1 MSIPCVV
8 SVMSLKKIFSL
19 RHTLSFQLAVYY
31 TVIFTSSFL
40 IAFLVFYL
48 IIGSFIQ
55 HNRDQD
61 LKGSLR
67 EFSAVLR
74 LKGPD
79 ELKKSIIIECEGD
92 GIADS
97 FFRLFTSDGKQTFST
112 DMTFWKKIGISQEA
126 FRQLHNSS
134 TYVFETL
141 KIPARDHKARSIYG
155 VIGPGIVMQ
164 IGEILED
171 DEEFLELF
179 RTVFGIVMALL
190 IPIATATGW
199 LMGSH
204 ALKGVEE
211 VTRTALSISKGN
223 LNQRVS
229 IETKAEEI
237 TRLSSTF
244 NLMLDRINALVAGTR
259 NMMDDITHDLK
270 KPIARIRLIAEKDLF
285 TSTVDKNNN
294 AHAVRIMEECD
305 YQMQMI
311 NTILDVSEAEAGA
324 ADLHK
329 EEMDIAGVVKNAYE
343 LFYPLAED
351 KNLNFTIAVTEKCYI
366 MGDIHKI
373 QRMVANLL
381 DNALKYT
388 PSGGKISVLMKRDN
402 NNVEITI
409 QDTGIGISEE
419 DLPHIF
425 ERFYQCDKS
434 RSQSGVGL
442 GLTLAMVIAVSH
454 GGDIKVI
461 SYLGKGSTFTIK
473 IPHVA

>member
-1 MSIPCVV
+1 M
-8 SVMSLKKIFSL
+8 
-19 RHTLSFQLAVYY
+19 RHTLAFRLAVYY

-61 LKGSLR
+61 LKGNLR

-74 LKGPD
+74 LKGTD

-97 FFRLFTSDGKQTFST
+97 FFRLFSPDGKQTFST

-141 KIPARDHKARSIYG
+141 KIPGRDHKARSVYG
-155 VIGPGIVMQ
+155 VIGPGVVMQ
-164 IGEILED
+164 IGETLED

-199 LMGSH
+199 LMGRH
-204 ALKGVEE
+204 ALGGVEE
-211 VTRTALSISKGN
+211 VTRTAQSISKGN
-223 LNQRVS
+223 LDQRVS
-229 IETKAEEI
+229 VETKAEEI
-237 TRLSSTF
+237 TRLASTF
-244 NLMLDRINALVAGTR
+244 NSMLDRINALVTGIR

-285 TSTVDKNNN
+285 TSTPDDNNN

-305 YQMQMI
+305 YLMQMI

-324 ADLHK
+324 VKLHQ
-329 EEMDIAGVVKNAYE
+329 EQINIAGVVRNAYE

-351 KNLNFTIAVTEKCYI
+351 KNLNFTIAVPETCYL
-366 MGDIHKI
+366 MGDVHKI
-373 QRMVANLL
+373 QRMVANLM

-388 PSGGKISVLMKRDN
+388 PPGGEISVLMKDDDKQ
-402 NNVEITI
+402 VEITI
-409 QDTGIGISEE
+409 KDTGIGISDK

-442 GLTLAMVIAVSH
+442 GLTLAKAIVVSH
-454 GGDIKVI
+454 GGVI
-461 SYLGKGSTFTIK
+461 EVTSCLGKGSTFIMK
-473 IPHVA
+473 LPYNPS